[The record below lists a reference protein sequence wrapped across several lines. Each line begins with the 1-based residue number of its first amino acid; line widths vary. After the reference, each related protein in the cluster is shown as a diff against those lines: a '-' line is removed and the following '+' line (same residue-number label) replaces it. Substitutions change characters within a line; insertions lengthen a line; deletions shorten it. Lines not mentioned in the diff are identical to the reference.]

1 MPPVQVKEGFTEEVI
16 FEPGLKEL
24 VALCQVGMR
33 RVEQRPQSTFRD
45 RVSFSMA
52 RGSGGDVQ
60 VRGAGRGQVT
70 KVIGGTLRGLS

>member
-1 MPPVQVKEGFTEEVI
+1 MPPGQVKEGFTEEVI

-52 RGSGGDVQ
+52 RGSGGDV
-60 VRGAGRGQVT
+60 GSEGQEEARSQRSLGVH
-70 KVIGGTLRGLS
+70 